1 MVMILSHRQ
10 PTVVKAEMLGDSE
23 PFINFYGYTYM
34 QSSNMP
40 YTYHTVPTTTS
51 REPGKIL
58 EWEIED
64 VISSYFQRLT
74 EHTEQAKDEII

>member
-40 YTYHTVPTTTS
+40 
-51 REPGKIL
+51 
-58 EWEIED
+58 
-64 VISSYFQRLT
+64 
-74 EHTEQAKDEII
+74 